1 MTDHLPIFQITEYK
15 HNNNITIIQSSR
27 RLTNER
33 NINTLINDLVNA
45 DWKEIYD
52 SDDINCMYNT
62 FTEKITELYQ
72 SNCPVIYEK
81 VKRKRP
87 DKPWMTNGLKHACR
101 KKNLLYKEFLKTR
114 TNVSEEKYKKYK
126 NKLTAIL
133 RRCEKQYL
141 TELLEI
147 NKGNMKETWKILNGL
162 INKKSKGKQISTE
175 FNGDESKI
183 TGDKTIANGFNNVFV
198 NIGPSLAKRIP
209 KCKDSLFTQFLPD
222 KIEDTMF
229 LQPVTEEEIMQ
240 QVKNAKNKKSKD
252 HDQFDMCL
260 VKKII
265 PYIVKPLA
273 HICNTSLMNGIFP
286 DRMKIA
292 RVIPLFKNGD
302 VKEFSNYRPVS
313 ILPQFSKIL
322 EKVFHNRLMSFI
334 NDKQIL
340 NNSQFGFR
348 KNMSTA
354 LAIIELVEEITTAI
368 DEGKTTVGVFIDL
381 KKAFDT
387 VDHNILVKTLEH
399 YGIRGLAK
407 DWVCSYLESRRQY
420 VCINDSNSDCLDV
433 KCGVPQGSIL
443 GPALFI
449 LYVNDMCNVS
459 KYLKSILFAD
469 DTNLFYAGKDLDEVC
484 KIVSRELNILHIWFQ
499 VNKLSLNV
507 AKTNFMIFGNNR
519 FEENYMI
526 SINGMN
532 INRVYVTKFLG
543 VHIDSKLNWN
553 EHISVIKT
561 KVAKNVSIMN
571 RVKHCLINSA
581 LYSLYCTLI
590 LPYLSYCCEIWGN
603 TYKSRIHPLYIMQK
617 RAIRIC
623 GNSDYRAHTRQIFY
637 QLKTLCLPD
646 MVNFNSMVFMYKVFN
661 NSLPNNLL
669 VYFKK
674 VYDCHQHNTRKK
686 NVNFKIR
693 FSRTTMKATSLC
705 MKAPKMW
712 NELCN
717 SVKLCSSVQ
726 EFKHKYKI
734 FLLKNNN
741 Y

>member
-1 MTDHLPIFQITEYK
+1 MTLTLQYQGHCTTMYPVINYIMLRTYNHEDMSIYSKISTLMS
-15 HNNNITIIQSSR
+15 II
-27 RLTNER
+27 LV
-33 NINTLINDLVNA
+33 INNDL
-45 DWKEIYD
+45 D
-52 SDDINCMYNT
+52 SAAQMSSLHLI
-62 FTEKITELYQ
+62 
-72 SNCPVIYEK
+72 V
-81 VKRKRP
+81 
-87 DKPWMTNGLKHACR
+87 
-101 KKNLLYKEFLKTR
+101 LL
-114 TNVSEEKYKKYK
+114 
-126 NKLTAIL
+126 L
-133 RRCEKQYL
+133 RH
-141 TELLEI
+141 
-147 NKGNMKETWKILNGL
+147 M
-162 INKKSKGKQISTE
+162 
-175 FNGDESKI
+175 
-183 TGDKTIANGFNNVFV
+183 
-198 NIGPSLAKRIP
+198 
-209 KCKDSLFTQFLPD
+209 FLPD

-260 VKKII
+260 VKKIK

-292 RVIPLFKNGD
+292 RVITLFKNGD

-387 VDHNILVKTLEH
+387 VDHNILVKKLEH

-420 VCINDSNSDCLDV
+420 VCINESNSDCLDV
-433 KCGVPQGSIL
+433 KCGVPDGSIL

-459 KYLKSILFAD
+459 KSFKSIIFAD
-469 DTNLFYAGKDLDEVC
+469 DTNLFYAGMDIDEVC

-507 AKTNFMIFGNNR
+507 AKTNFMIFGNKR
-519 FEENYMI
+519 FEENYII

-532 INRVYVTKFLG
+532 INRVYVTTFLG

-553 EHISVIKT
+553 EHIYE
-561 KVAKNVSIMN
+561 MW
-571 RVKHCLINSA
+571 C
-581 LYSLYCTLI
+581 
-590 LPYLSYCCEIWGN
+590 N
-603 TYKSRIHPLYIMQK
+603 TYKSRIHPLCIMQK

-623 GNSDYRAHTRQIFY
+623 GNSDYRAHTRPIFY

-674 VYDCHQHNTRKK
+674 VYDCHQHNTRKN

-726 EFKHKYKI
+726 ELKHKYKI

>member
-1 MTDHLPIFQITEYK
+1 
-15 HNNNITIIQSSR
+15 
-27 RLTNER
+27 
-33 NINTLINDLVNA
+33 
-45 DWKEIYD
+45 
-52 SDDINCMYNT
+52 
-62 FTEKITELYQ
+62 
-72 SNCPVIYEK
+72 
-81 VKRKRP
+81 
-87 DKPWMTNGLKHACR
+87 
-101 KKNLLYKEFLKTR
+101 
-114 TNVSEEKYKKYK
+114 
-126 NKLTAIL
+126 
-133 RRCEKQYL
+133 
-141 TELLEI
+141 
-147 NKGNMKETWKILNGL
+147 
-162 INKKSKGKQISTE
+162 
-175 FNGDESKI
+175 
-183 TGDKTIANGFNNVFV
+183 
-198 NIGPSLAKRIP
+198 
-209 KCKDSLFTQFLPD
+209 
-222 KIEDTMF
+222 
-229 LQPVTEEEIMQ
+229 
-240 QVKNAKNKKSKD
+240 
-252 HDQFDMCL
+252 
-260 VKKII
+260 
-265 PYIVKPLA
+265 
-273 HICNTSLMNGIFP
+273 
-286 DRMKIA
+286 
-292 RVIPLFKNGD
+292 
-302 VKEFSNYRPVS
+302 
-313 ILPQFSKIL
+313 
-322 EKVFHNRLMSFI
+322 
-334 NDKQIL
+334 
-340 NNSQFGFR
+340 
-348 KNMSTA
+348 MSTA

-387 VDHNILVKTLEH
+387 VDHNILVKKLEH

-407 DWVCSYLESRRQY
+407 NWVCSYLENRRQY
-420 VCINDSNSDCLDV
+420 VCINDSNSECLDV
-433 KCGVPQGSIL
+433 KCGVPQGPIL

-459 KYLKSILFAD
+459 KSLKSILFAD

-484 KIVSRELNILHIWFQ
+484 KIISRELNILHIWFQ

-507 AKTNFMIFGNNR
+507 AKTNVMIFGNKR

-571 RVKHCLINSA
+571 RVKHCLISSA

-590 LPYLSYCCEIWGN
+590 LPYLNYCCEIWGN

-623 GNSDYRAHTRQIFY
+623 GNSDYRAHTKPIFY
-637 QLKTLCLPD
+637 QFNTLCLPD
-646 MVNFNSMVFMYKVFN
+646 LVNFNSMVFMYKVFN

-674 VYDCHQHNTRKK
+674 VYDCHEHNTRNN

-705 MKAPKMW
+705 MEAPKMW

-717 SVKLCSSVQ
+717 SVKLCTSVQ

-734 FLLKNNN
+734 LLLKK
-741 Y
+741 

>member
-1 MTDHLPIFQITEYK
+1 
-15 HNNNITIIQSSR
+15 
-27 RLTNER
+27 
-33 NINTLINDLVNA
+33 
-45 DWKEIYD
+45 
-52 SDDINCMYNT
+52 
-62 FTEKITELYQ
+62 
-72 SNCPVIYEK
+72 
-81 VKRKRP
+81 
-87 DKPWMTNGLKHACR
+87 
-101 KKNLLYKEFLKTR
+101 
-114 TNVSEEKYKKYK
+114 
-126 NKLTAIL
+126 
-133 RRCEKQYL
+133 
-141 TELLEI
+141 
-147 NKGNMKETWKILNGL
+147 
-162 INKKSKGKQISTE
+162 
-175 FNGDESKI
+175 
-183 TGDKTIANGFNNVFV
+183 
-198 NIGPSLAKRIP
+198 
-209 KCKDSLFTQFLPD
+209 
-222 KIEDTMF
+222 
-229 LQPVTEEEIMQ
+229 
-240 QVKNAKNKKSKD
+240 
-252 HDQFDMCL
+252 
-260 VKKII
+260 
-265 PYIVKPLA
+265 
-273 HICNTSLMNGIFP
+273 MNGIFP

-302 VKEFSNYRPVS
+302 VKELSNYRPVS
-313 ILPQFSKIL
+313 ILPQFSKFL

-387 VDHNILVKTLEH
+387 VDHNILVKKLEH

-449 LYVNDMCNVS
+449 LYVNDMCNVLKS
-459 KYLKSILFAD
+459 LKSILFAD

-507 AKTNFMIFGNNR
+507 AKTNFMIFGNKR

-553 EHISVIKT
+553 EHIRVIKT

-571 RVKHCLINSA
+571 RVKHCLNNSA

-590 LPYLSYCCEIWGN
+590 LPYLNYCCEIWVILI
-603 TYKSRIHPLYIMQK
+603 KVEYIRYILCK
-617 RAIRIC
+617 KELSEFVEI
-623 GNSDYRAHTRQIFY
+623 QIIGLI
-637 QLKTLCLPD
+637 QGQ
-646 MVNFNSMVFMYKVFN
+646 
-661 NSLPNNLL
+661 
-669 VYFKK
+669 YF
-674 VYDCHQHNTRKK
+674 
-686 NVNFKIR
+686 
-693 FSRTTMKATSLC
+693 TS
-705 MKAPKMW
+705 
-712 NELCN
+712 
-717 SVKLCSSVQ
+717 
-726 EFKHKYKI
+726 
-734 FLLKNNN
+734 
-741 Y
+741 

>member
-1 MTDHLPIFQITEYK
+1 M
-15 HNNNITIIQSSR
+15 
-27 RLTNER
+27 
-33 NINTLINDLVNA
+33 
-45 DWKEIYD
+45 
-52 SDDINCMYNT
+52 
-62 FTEKITELYQ
+62 
-72 SNCPVIYEK
+72 
-81 VKRKRP
+81 
-87 DKPWMTNGLKHACR
+87 
-101 KKNLLYKEFLKTR
+101 KKNTK
-114 TNVSEEKYKKYK
+114 NIK

-133 RRCEKQYL
+133 RHCEKQYF

-147 NKGNMKETWKILNGL
+147 NKGSMKETWKILNGI

-175 FNGDESKI
+175 FNGDESNI
-183 TGDKTIANGFNNVFV
+183 TGDKTIANGFNNFFV

-222 KIEDTMF
+222 TVEDTMF
-229 LQPVTEEEIMQ
+229 LRPVTEEEIMQ
-240 QVKNAKNKKSKD
+240 HVKNAKNKKSKD

-273 HICNTSLMNGIFP
+273 HICNTSLKNGIFP

-322 EKVFHNRLMSFI
+322 ERVFHNRLMSFI

-348 KNMSTA
+348 NNMSTA

-387 VDHNILVKTLEH
+387 VDHNILVKKLEH
-399 YGIRGLAK
+399 YGIRGLANN
-407 DWVCSYLESRRQY
+407 WVCSYLENRRQY
-420 VCINDSNSDCLDV
+420 VCINDSNSECLDV

-459 KYLKSILFAD
+459 KSLKYILFAD

-484 KIVSRELNILHIWFQ
+484 KIISRELNILHIWFQ

-507 AKTNFMIFGNNR
+507 AKTNFMIFGNKR

-561 KVAKNVSIMN
+561 KVAKNIAIMN
-571 RVKHCLINSA
+571 RVKHCLISSA

-590 LPYLSYCCEIWGN
+590 LPYLNYCCEIWGN
-603 TYKSRIHPLYIMQK
+603 TYKSRIHPLYIKQK
-617 RAIRIC
+617 RAIRIY
-623 GNSDYRAHTRQIFY
+623 GNSDYRALTSPIFY
-637 QLKTLCLPD
+637 QFKTLCLPD
-646 MVNFNSMVFMYKVFN
+646 MVTFNSMVFMYKVFN

-674 VYDCHQHNTRKK
+674 VNDCHEHNTRKN

-705 MKAPKMW
+705 TKAPKMW

-717 SVKLCSSVQ
+717 SVKLCTSVQ
-726 EFKHKYKI
+726 DFKHKYKI
-734 FLLKNNN
+734 LLLKK
-741 Y
+741 